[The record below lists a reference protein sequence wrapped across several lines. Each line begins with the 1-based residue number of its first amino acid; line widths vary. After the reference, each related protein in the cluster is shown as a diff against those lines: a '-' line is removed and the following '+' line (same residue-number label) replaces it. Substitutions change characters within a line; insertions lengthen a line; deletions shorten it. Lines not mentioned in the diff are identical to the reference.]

1 MIKKMFSEH
10 LNIYIYYIILFSF
23 IYSAHSSNGDFL
35 HLLFAFDGLG
45 SGSTSAA
52 FLLTSRIAK
61 S

>member
-1 MIKKMFSEH
+1 MFSEH

-35 HLLFAFDGLG
+35 HLIFAFDGLG